1 MATIRTFKGKRGT
14 TYQAIVRRKGYSP
27 QSQTFDNAQDAQ
39 DWADKLELGIRDRTV
54 DPAKLG
60 KKNRLNSAIDVY
72 LKKKIKGSKNERDT
86 TRLLRWW
93 ELKMGLV
100 FLAELNAVNI
110 DEQLDNLHASGSTKN
125 RYLGALSGCLTFISK
140 GKYGWIVGNP
150 CRDVERHEEGKARQR
165 VLTKAEVQ
173 KLFAYADKL
182 ATKATA
188 AAEREGTGK
197 RPRWQERQLPTFL
210 RLAYATGRRRN
221 ELLKLRWIDV
231 DLENGSLYLD
241 DTKTGDDQM
250 SYIDADM
257 IAVLKKHEQEFK
269 VEGVPYI
276 FRGRFPNK
284 PTDFDAVTREAL
296 KALFK
301 PDRKGE
307 VPVLHSIRHTVAT
320 EMGSGGATEAQI
332 MAVTGHKSSASV
344 NRYVKKTEEAARAA
358 QAKRKT

>member
-1 MATIRTFKGKRGT
+1 VG
-14 TYQAIVRRKGYSP
+14 
-27 QSQTFDNAQDAQ
+27 
-39 DWADKLELGIRDRTV
+39 
-54 DPAKLG
+54 
-60 KKNRLNSAIDVY
+60 
-72 LKKKIKGSKNERDT
+72 
-86 TRLLRWW
+86 
-93 ELKMGLV
+93 
-100 FLAELNAVNI
+100 AENG
-110 DEQLDNLHASGSTKN
+110 SGSTKN

-257 IAVLKKHEQEFK
+257 IAVLKKHE
-269 VEGVPYI
+269 
-276 FRGRFPNK
+276 
-284 PTDFDAVTREAL
+284 
-296 KALFK
+296 
-301 PDRKGE
+301 
-307 VPVLHSIRHTVAT
+307 
-320 EMGSGGATEAQI
+320 
-332 MAVTGHKSSASV
+332 
-344 NRYVKKTEEAARAA
+344 
-358 QAKRKT
+358 